1 MIKKD
6 KVQGDHHGWDDD
18 EDDLDGEE
26 ETEGEG
32 GEDEET
38 RGKGDKESTKTGTSL
53 QSGCKSQIINTIYL
67 VIIII
72 RNFCISFHVFYVCM
86 VFSRR
91 DPVGI
96 IIHHSH

>member
-6 KVQGDHHGWDDD
+6 KAQGDHHACDDD

-38 RGKGDKESTKTGTSL
+38 RSESDEESAKTRASL
-53 QSGCKSQIINTIYL
+53 QSGCKSQIIN
-67 VIIII
+67 
-72 RNFCISFHVFYVCM
+72 IS
-86 VFSRR
+86 
-91 DPVGI
+91 I
-96 IIHHSH
+96 